1 MSTRQKRAC
10 PLCEKVIWDLGM
22 HLKVKHK
29 MLDRKERA
37 PLLKQ
42 SLKATKSTSVKSKQT
57 VPKMKQERK
66 KFQDADL
73 RDHFLYLE
81 DSIVDIQLRAMNLT
95 RTVDIQSVRDEV
107 RALLLPIYSM
117 VRPSVCKIM
126 SRPSKT
132 QQQQEST
139 NEAEQKYPSDV
150 KWSAGGY
157 DFLKD
162 GELIRCQ
169 KCHFVW
175 DGFAQHQCPYDDEEI
190 EKMVTGQE

>member
-1 MSTRQKRAC
+1 MSTRQKRSC
-10 PLCEKVIWDLGM
+10 PLCEKVIWDLGS

-29 MLDRKERA
+29 MLDREERA

-42 SLKATKSTSVKSKQT
+42 SLKATKSTSVKSKPAI
-57 VPKMKQERK
+57 PKMKQESK
-66 KFQDADL
+66 MFQDADL

-126 SRPSKT
+126 SRSSKT

-139 NEAEQKYPSDV
+139 NEEEQKNPTDV

-169 KCHFVW
+169 KCHFAW
-175 DGFAQHQCPYDDEEI
+175 DGSAQHRCPYDDEE
-190 EKMVTGQE
+190 KMMTEQE

>member
-22 HLKVKHK
+22 HLQIKHK

-42 SLKATKSTSVKSKQT
+42 SLKATKSTSVKSKQAI
-57 VPKMKQERK
+57 PKMKQESK
-66 KFQDADL
+66 MFQDADL

-126 SRPSKT
+126 SRSSKT

-139 NEAEQKYPSDV
+139 NEEEQKNPTDV

-175 DGFAQHQCPYDDEEI
+175 DGFAQHQCPYDDEEK

>member
-1 MSTRQKRAC
+1 MSTRQKRSC
-10 PLCEKVIWDLGM
+10 PLCEKVILDLGS

-29 MLDRKERA
+29 MLDREERA

-42 SLKATKSTSVKSKQT
+42 SLKALKSVKSKQT
-57 VPKMKQERK
+57 VKKMTDERK
-66 KFQDADL
+66 KSQDEELCDQ
-73 RDHFLYLE
+73 FLYLE

-95 RTVDIQSVRDEV
+95 RSANIQSVRDEV

-126 SRPSKT
+126 SRSSKT

-139 NEAEQKYPSDV
+139 NEEEQKNPTDV

-169 KCHFVW
+169 KCHFAW
-175 DGFAQHQCPYDDEEI
+175 DGSAQHRCPYDDEE
-190 EKMVTGQE
+190 KMMTEQE

>member
-1 MSTRQKRAC
+1 MSTRQKRSC
-10 PLCEKVIWDLGM
+10 PLCEKAIWDLGM

-42 SLKATKSTSVKSKQT
+42 SLKALKSVKSKQT
-57 VPKMKQERK
+57 VQKMTGERK
-66 KFQDADL
+66 KSQDEEL
-73 RDHFLYLE
+73 RDQFLYLE

-95 RTVDIQSVRDEV
+95 RSADIQSVRDEV

-117 VRPSVCKIM
+117 VRTSTCKIM
-126 SRPSKT
+126 T
-132 QQQQEST
+132 QQQESIK
-139 NEAEQKYPSDV
+139 EAERKKDV

-157 DFLKD
+157 DFLIE
-162 GELIRCQ
+162 GELVRCQ

-175 DGFAQHQCPYDDEEI
+175 DGSAQHRCPYDDEE
-190 EKMVTGQE
+190 KMMTGQE

>member
-10 PLCEKVIWDLGM
+10 PLCEKVIWNLGM
-22 HLKVKHK
+22 HLKEKHK

-42 SLKATKSTSVKSKQT
+42 SLKATKSVKNKQT

-73 RDHFLYLE
+73 RDQFLYLE

-117 VRPSVCKIM
+117 VLPSVCKIM
-126 SRPSKT
+126 SSPDT
-132 QQQQEST
+132 EGE
-139 NEAEQKYPSDV
+139 NFE
-150 KWSAGGY
+150 
-157 DFLKD
+157 LKSSS
-162 GELIRCQ
+162 
-169 KCHFVW
+169 
-175 DGFAQHQCPYDDEEI
+175 
-190 EKMVTGQE
+190 

>member
-1 MSTRQKRAC
+1 MSTRQKPSC
-10 PLCEKVIWDLGM
+10 PLCEKVIWDLGS

-29 MLDRKERA
+29 MLDREERA

-42 SLKATKSTSVKSKQT
+42 SLKALKSVKSKQT
-57 VPKMKQERK
+57 VKKMAEERK
-66 KFQDADL
+66 KSQDEELCDQ
-73 RDHFLYLE
+73 FLYLE

-117 VRPSVCKIM
+117 VRLSVCKIM
-126 SRPSKT
+126 SRPSKI

-175 DGFAQHQCPYDDEEI
+175 DGCAQHRCPYDDEE
-190 EKMVTGQE
+190 KMMTEQK

>member
-1 MSTRQKRAC
+1 MSTRQKRSC
-10 PLCEKVIWDLGM
+10 PLCEKVIWDLGS

-29 MLDRKERA
+29 MLDREERA

-42 SLKATKSTSVKSKQT
+42 SLKALKSVKSKQT
-57 VPKMKQERK
+57 VKKMTDERK
-66 KFQDADL
+66 KSQDEEL
-73 RDHFLYLE
+73 RDQFLYLE

-95 RTVDIQSVRDEV
+95 RSANIQSVRDEV

-117 VRPSVCKIM
+117 VRTSTSKIM
-126 SRPSKT
+126 T
-132 QQQQEST
+132 QQQEST
-139 NEAEQKYPSDV
+139 KEAERKKDV

-169 KCHFVW
+169 KCHFAW
-175 DGFAQHQCPYDDEEI
+175 DGSAQHRCPYDDEE
-190 EKMVTGQE
+190 KMMTEQE

>member
-1 MSTRQKRAC
+1 MSTRQKRSC
-10 PLCEKVIWDLGM
+10 PLCEKVILDLGS

-29 MLDRKERA
+29 MLDREERA

-42 SLKATKSTSVKSKQT
+42 SLKALKSVKSKQT
-57 VPKMKQERK
+57 VKKMTDERK
-66 KFQDADL
+66 KSQDEEL
-73 RDHFLYLE
+73 RDQFLYLE

-95 RTVDIQSVRDEV
+95 RSANIQSVRDEV

-117 VRPSVCKIM
+117 VRTSTSKIM
-126 SRPSKT
+126 T
-132 QQQQEST
+132 QQQEST
-139 NEAEQKYPSDV
+139 KEAERKKDV

-169 KCHFVW
+169 KCHFAW
-175 DGFAQHQCPYDDEEI
+175 DGSAQHRCPYDDEE
-190 EKMVTGQE
+190 KMMTEQE

>member
-1 MSTRQKRAC
+1 MSTRQKRSC
-10 PLCEKVIWDLGM
+10 PLCEKVILDLGS

-29 MLDRKERA
+29 MLDREERA

-42 SLKATKSTSVKSKQT
+42 SLKALKSKQT
-57 VPKMKQERK
+57 VKKMTDERK
-66 KFQDADL
+66 KSQDEELCDQ
-73 RDHFLYLE
+73 FLYLE

-95 RTVDIQSVRDEV
+95 RSANIQSVRDEV

-117 VRPSVCKIM
+117 VRTSTSKIM
-126 SRPSKT
+126 T
-132 QQQQEST
+132 QQQESIK
-139 NEAEQKYPSDV
+139 EAERKKDV

-169 KCHFVW
+169 KCHFAW
-175 DGFAQHQCPYDDEEI
+175 DGSAQHRCPYDDEE
-190 EKMVTGQE
+190 KMMTEQE

>member
-1 MSTRQKRAC
+1 MSTRQKRSC
-10 PLCEKVIWDLGM
+10 PLCEKVILDLGS

-29 MLDRKERA
+29 MLDREERA

-42 SLKATKSTSVKSKQT
+42 SLKALKSKQT
-57 VPKMKQERK
+57 VKKMTDERK
-66 KFQDADL
+66 KSQDEELCDQ
-73 RDHFLYLE
+73 FLYLE

-95 RTVDIQSVRDEV
+95 RSADIQSVRDEV

-117 VRPSVCKIM
+117 VRTSTSKIM
-126 SRPSKT
+126 T
-132 QQQQEST
+132 QQQESIK
-139 NEAEQKYPSDV
+139 EAERKKDV

-169 KCHFVW
+169 KCHFAW
-175 DGFAQHQCPYDDEEI
+175 DGSAQHRCPYDDEE
-190 EKMVTGQE
+190 KMMTEQE

>member
-1 MSTRQKRAC
+1 MSTRQKRSC

-95 RTVDIQSVRDEV
+95 RSADLQSVRDEV

-117 VRPSVCKIM
+117 VRTSTRKIM
-126 SRPSKT
+126 T
-132 QQQQEST
+132 QQQEST
-139 NEAEQKYPSDV
+139 KEAERKKDV

-175 DGFAQHQCPYDDEEI
+175 DGFAQHRCPYDDEE
-190 EKMVTGQE
+190 KMMTEQE

>member
-10 PLCEKVIWDLGM
+10 PLCKKVIWNLGM
-22 HLKVKHK
+22 HLKEKHK

-42 SLKATKSTSVKSKQT
+42 SLKATKSVKNKQT
-57 VPKMKQERK
+57 VPKMKRERK

-73 RDHFLYLE
+73 RDQFLYLE

-126 SRPSKT
+126 SRPSKK

-139 NEAEQKYPSDV
+139 NEAEQKNPSDV

-175 DGFAQHQCPYDDEEI
+175 DGFAQHQCPYDDEE
-190 EKMVTGQE
+190 KMVTGQE

>member
-1 MSTRQKRAC
+1 MSTRQKRSC

-22 HLKVKHK
+22 HLKMKHK

-42 SLKATKSTSVKSKQT
+42 SLKALKLTSVKSEQV
-57 VPKMKQERK
+57 VPKMKEERK
-66 KFQDADL
+66 KSEDEDL

-95 RTVDIQSVRDEV
+95 RSADIQSVRDEV

-117 VRPSVCKIM
+117 VRTSVCKIV

-132 QQQQEST
+132 QQQESIE
-139 NEAEQKYPSDV
+139 EAERKNSSDV
-150 KWSAGGY
+150 QWSAGGY
-157 DFLKD
+157 DFLKE

-169 KCHFVW
+169 ECHFVW
-175 DGFAQHQCPYDDEEI
+175 DGCAQHRCPYDDEE
-190 EKMVTGQE
+190 KTMMGQE

>member
-1 MSTRQKRAC
+1 MSTRQKRSC
-10 PLCEKVIWDLGM
+10 PLCEKAIWDLGM

-42 SLKATKSTSVKSKQT
+42 SLKALKSVKSKQT
-57 VPKMKQERK
+57 VQKMTGERK
-66 KFQDADL
+66 KSQDEEL
-73 RDHFLYLE
+73 RDQFLYLE

-95 RTVDIQSVRDEV
+95 RSADIQSVREEV

-117 VRPSVCKIM
+117 VRTSTRKIM
-126 SRPSKT
+126 T
-132 QQQQEST
+132 QQQESIK
-139 NEAEQKYPSDV
+139 EAERKKDV

-157 DFLKD
+157 DFLIE
-162 GELIRCQ
+162 GELVRCQ

-175 DGFAQHQCPYDDEEI
+175 DGSAQHRCPYDDEE
-190 EKMVTGQE
+190 KMMTGQE

>member
-1 MSTRQKRAC
+1 MSTRQKRSC
-10 PLCEKVIWDLGM
+10 PLCEKAIWDLGM

-42 SLKATKSTSVKSKQT
+42 SLKALKSVKSKQT
-57 VPKMKQERK
+57 VQKMTGERK
-66 KFQDADL
+66 KSQDEEL
-73 RDHFLYLE
+73 RDQFLYLE

-95 RTVDIQSVRDEV
+95 RSADIQSVRDEV

-117 VRPSVCKIM
+117 VRTSTRKIM
-126 SRPSKT
+126 TEQR
-132 QQQQEST
+132 ESIK
-139 NEAEQKYPSDV
+139 EAERKKDV

-157 DFLKD
+157 DFLIE
-162 GELIRCQ
+162 GELVRCQ

-175 DGFAQHQCPYDDEEI
+175 DGSAQHRCPYDDEE
-190 EKMVTGQE
+190 KMMTGQE

>member
-1 MSTRQKRAC
+1 MSTRQKRSC

-42 SLKATKSTSVKSKQT
+42 SLKALKSVKSKQT
-57 VPKMKQERK
+57 VQKMTGERK
-66 KFQDADL
+66 KSQDEEL
-73 RDHFLYLE
+73 RDQFLYLE

-95 RTVDIQSVRDEV
+95 RSADIQSVRDEV

-117 VRPSVCKIM
+117 VRTSTRKIM
-126 SRPSKT
+126 T
-132 QQQQEST
+132 QQQESIK
-139 NEAEQKYPSDV
+139 EAERKKDV

-157 DFLKD
+157 DFLIE
-162 GELIRCQ
+162 GELVRCQ

-175 DGFAQHQCPYDDEEI
+175 DGSAQHRCPYDDEE
-190 EKMVTGQE
+190 KMMTGQE